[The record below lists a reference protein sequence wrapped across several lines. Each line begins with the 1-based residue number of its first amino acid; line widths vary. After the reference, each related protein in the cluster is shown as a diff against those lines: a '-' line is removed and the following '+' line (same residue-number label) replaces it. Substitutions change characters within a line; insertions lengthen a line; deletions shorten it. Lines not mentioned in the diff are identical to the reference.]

1 MAESEM
7 ALYSLSCAPSIGAMA
22 LDSAGVAGGLVGWFI
37 ISVANALFYGVL
49 GAVLAAF
56 QRLI

>member
-1 MAESEM
+1 
-7 ALYSLSCAPSIGAMA
+7 MA

-56 QRLI
+56 KRLT